1 MMAKEKR
8 YPFAY
13 FVETNQGLSFARNRG
28 IKESKGQYVAFVD
41 DDAIMRKDYFQNVI
55 DFIDKTTK
63 PIAFGGI
70 INVHFEGNPPKWE
83 NKYINSMF
91 GFFRPSESA
100 FKFSRNDYPRGSNM
114 IFHRQIFTDVGDF
127 NTKLGRVKRG
137 LAGNEEKDLFHR
149 IYDKNIDVYYDPE
162 LVVDHIA
169 PVERT
174 EISFVKRQAQGT
186 GNSERI
192 RTQSSGTIAYLKAIL
207 KETFKW
213 GATLLLFVLYVLKG
227 QPSKGNILIRFRY
240 WISSGLLGF
249 AKVS

>member
-1 MMAKEKR
+1 M
-8 YPFAY
+8 
-13 FVETNQGLSFARNRG
+13 
-28 IKESKGQYVAFVD
+28 
-41 DDAIMRKDYFQNVI
+41 
-55 DFIDKTTK
+55 
-63 PIAFGGI
+63 
-70 INVHFEGNPPKWE
+70 
-83 NKYINSMF
+83 
-91 GFFRPSESA
+91 
-100 FKFSRNDYPRGSNM
+100 
-114 IFHRQIFTDVGDF
+114 
-127 NTKLGRVKRG
+127 
-137 LAGNEEKDLFHR
+137 AGNEEKDLFHR